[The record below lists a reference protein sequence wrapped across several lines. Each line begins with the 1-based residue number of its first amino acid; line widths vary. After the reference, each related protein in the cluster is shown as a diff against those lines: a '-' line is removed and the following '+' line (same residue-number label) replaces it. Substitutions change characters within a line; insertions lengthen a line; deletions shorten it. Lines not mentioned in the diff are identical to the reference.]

1 MKIKIGD
8 LVRVSLPGE
17 DDKVGSII
25 QIEESTD
32 LFSEKYAVLETNT
45 YVHVL
50 CGGEIMVLD
59 LADYE
64 FEVID
69 ETG

>member
-8 LVRVSLPGE
+8 LVRVSLVGE
-17 DDKVGSII
+17 EDEVGSII

-50 CGGEIMVLD
+50 CSGEIRVFD
-59 LADYE
+59 LADYD

-69 ETG
+69 EAG